1 MAETIAWID
10 PANVETVLSR
20 AADYEVL
27 RGRRGAFNPPIS
39 FVEEEVPLQP
49 GSRMRQVKVLPRDVD
64 LPILIRGTDVDDVR
78 YKIAGLLDLLDPER
92 GAGKLRVKAG
102 DGTQLD
108 LNCYYSG
115 GLEGEEGGDL
125 WGPDWCKAIL
135 SFRAVDPFW
144 YQTYPLTA
152 SYVLG
157 DPPPFFPLLPL
168 NVASSTLFVP
178 ATVITNPGQV
188 ETWPVWTIVGP
199 GSNITLENATTGESM
214 VLSIILADLERL
226 ELDTRPGRKTV
237 KHGDGT
243 NAYDHLS
250 ATSSLWP
257 LVKGGNVVSL
267 IMGGTGANSALTLSF
282 TPRFRSVR
290 LRSCS

>member
-1 MAETIAWID
+1 MGEVISWID
-10 PANVETVLSR
+10 SANVETILSR
-20 AADYEVL
+20 ADNYEIL

-78 YKIAGLLDLLDPER
+78 YKIAGLLELLDPER

-108 LNCYYSG
+108 LNCYHSG
-115 GLEGEEGGDL
+115 GLEGDEGGEV
-125 WGPDWCKAIL
+125 WGPDWCRAVI

-144 YQTYPLTA
+144 YQTYPESSRYSIGDA
-152 SYVLG
+152 S
-157 DPPPFFPLLPL
+157 PFLPLLPL
-168 NVASSTLFVP
+168 NIAPSTLFVP
-178 ATVITNPGQV
+178 GVVINNPGQV

-199 GSNITLENATTGESM
+199 GSDITLQNETTGESI
-214 VLSIILADLERL
+214 VISITLGALEEL
-226 ELDTRPGRKTV
+226 EIDTRPGYKTV
-237 KHGDGT
+237 RHGDGT

-257 LVKGGNVVSL
+257 LVKGNNTVNL
-267 IMGGTGANSALTLSF
+267 TMGAAGADSALTLSF
-282 TPRFRSVR
+282 TPRFLSVR
-290 LRSCS
+290 RRIS